1 MECNAGLC
9 SRVDK
14 SKALAMVLHCC
25 DIAHPAK
32 RWDLHRRWT
41 ELLLEE
47 FFRQGDR
54 EQELGLPFSPLCD
67 RNNTLVAESQ
77 IGFIEFIVE
86 PSMGVCADMLEA
98 VLAPILGNNANK
110 EANKDAIEEEP
121 SGDGKHKA
129 DQQRFTIKK
138 PWVATLAENKK
149 LWKEQAARDAEQRA
163 LLAGADPEKG
173 PETLEE

>member
-1 MECNAGLC
+1 MQLTCLLARLGVECNAGLC

-77 IGFIEFIVE
+77 IGAAHDSTWQWIWRRWMCS
-86 PSMGVCADMLEA
+86 PSLS
-98 VLAPILGNNANK
+98 ILQV
-110 EANKDAIEEEP
+110 
-121 SGDGKHKA
+121 S
-129 DQQRFTIKK
+129 
-138 PWVATLAENKK
+138 
-149 LWKEQAARDAEQRA
+149 
-163 LLAGADPEKG
+163 
-173 PETLEE
+173 